1 MMIGTSSPLAQ
12 KDSSELEELA
22 CAQTVTNHQRMQLCG
37 LGQDYLLSFEVSSE
51 G

>member
-1 MMIGTSSPLAQ
+1 MVIGTLPLAQ
-12 KDSSELEELA
+12 KDSSELKELA